1 MYKRQVLLVG
11 QPTRGVDIGA
21 VAFIH
26 GRLLDLKARGK
37 ALLLVSADLD
47 ELLSLSDRILVMSAG
62 EIVGEAIPGEVTEQE
77 LGLMMAGVGEEAAE

>member
-1 MYKRQVLLVG
+1 M
-11 QPTRGVDIGA
+11 
-21 VAFIH
+21 
-26 GRLLDLKARGK
+26 KARGK